1 MTDFRFTEA
10 ELEET
15 ALEWLEEVGYIALSG
30 SQFEPGGDLSSRK
43 SYNDVVLVDN
53 LKNALISINPEVTME
68 VIDEAVRKVT
78 IPQHPKLMVN
88 NRNFHKYITDGIDI
102 EAREGINNVTKKL
115 WLFDFEHP
123 ENNEFLAV
131 NQFVIQEGDKEKRP
145 DVILFVNGLPLV
157 VIELK
162 NATNENVGTSDAFNQ
177 LQTYKSSIPTLFNF
191 NEIMVISDGF
201 NAKAGTLSSNE
212 ERFMVWRTMDGHNET
227 GTTHTQLE
235 VLIKGMLNPTVLLD
249 LIHHFILFKD
259 DGREVIKILAAY
271 HQYHAVNRA
280 VDETKRAAS
289 TEGDQ
294 KIGVVWHTQ
303 GSGKSLSMVF
313 YSGKLIQELDNPT
326 IVVLTDRN
334 DLDDQL
340 FLTFSQSSEI
350 LRQSPKQAENRED
363 LRNLLS
369 VEAGGIVFTTMQ
381 KFSPEEGVKMAALTE
396 RRNVIVMADEAHR
409 SQYGFSGKLSQ
420 TEENEYVMKY
430 GYAKYLRDALPNASY
445 IGFTG
450 TPIASTDKST
460 RAVFGNYVDVYDMT
474 QAVADGATVKIYYE
488 SRIIPLKLPEG
499 TNLDPMVDE
508 IMEEQEDYVVSKSK
522 SKWSRLEAVAGA
534 QSRLEVL
541 AKDFVEHFEER
552 QKASFGKSMIVTMS
566 RRIAIDLYKEIVKL
580 RPNWHSDDDDKG
592 RIKIVMTGSS
602 SDPESWQPFIG
613 NKARREKLANRM
625 KDNDDP
631 LQIVIVRD
639 MWLTGFDV
647 PAMNTMYLDKQMKG
661 HNLMQAIARVN
672 RVFKDK
678 EGGLIVDYIGIADS
692 LKEALQEYTPSD
704 QEQAGVDVAAAVNIM
719 LEKYD
724 LITEQLYG
732 IDYESFNSEKASVKM
747 KTLNNTMDYIL
758 GLGKQQTKLFKDLVT
773 ELSKAYALCATEDA
787 AQEINAEIAFFK
799 AVKVA
804 LMKLDITG
812 SKPTQKQVDE
822 QLKQLLSKSV
832 VAEGVVDIY
841 ESLGLEKPDLSILSD
856 EFLAEVR
863 ALPQK
868 NVAVTLLERLLRG
881 KVKSV
886 QRTNLVQAKKFT
898 EMLNGSI
905 DKYNKRTI
913 ETSKVIEEL
922 IQMAKEMSEAL
933 QRGEDLG
940 LSKDEIAFYDALAD
954 HQTAKEVLGDETLKA
969 IAHELTVAIKNN
981 MSVDWSVRESAR
993 AKMRVT
999 VRRLLKKY
1007 GYPPDLQ
1014 KMAVDKIVQQAELM
1028 AGAL

>member
-1 MTDFRFTEA
+1 MSDFRFTEA

-15 ALEWLEEVGYIALSG
+15 ALEWLEDAGYTPVSG
-30 SQFEPGGDLSSRK
+30 VQFEPDGEMAARK
-43 SYNDVVLVDN
+43 SYSDLILIDN
-53 LKNALISINPEVTME
+53 LKKALLSINRDASMD
-68 VIDEAVRKVT
+68 VIEEAIRKIV
-78 IPQHPKLMVN
+78 IPQHPNMAVN
-88 NRNFHKYITDGIDI
+88 NRTFHKFITDGIDI
-102 EAREGINNVTKKL
+102 ETREGINNVTKKI
-115 WLFDFEHP
+115 WLFDFSHP

-131 NQFVIQEGDKEKRP
+131 NQFVIKEGNKEKRP

-162 NATNENVGTSDAFNQ
+162 NATNENVGTSDAYNQ
-177 LQTYKSSIPTLFNF
+177 LQTYKSTIPSLFNF
-191 NEIMVISDGF
+191 NEIMIISDGF
-201 NAKAGTLSSNE
+201 SAKAGTISSNE
-212 ERFMVWRTMDGHNET
+212 ERFMVWRTMDGKNET
-227 GTTHTQLE
+227 STTHTQLE
-235 VLIKGMLNPTVLLD
+235 VLIRGMLNPVVLLD
-249 LIHHFILFKD
+249 LIRHFILFKD
-259 DGREVIKILAAY
+259 DGKQTIKILVAY

-289 TEGDQ
+289 SEGDQ

-340 FLTFSQSSEI
+340 FLTFSQSCEL
-350 LRQSPKQAENRED
+350 LRQTPKQSESRSD
-363 LRNLLS
+363 LKQLLS

-381 KFSPEEGVKMAALTE
+381 KFSPDEGTEMSALTN

-409 SQYGFSGKLSQ
+409 SQYGFSGKLAQS
-420 TEENEYVMKY
+420 TDEDYVMKY

-488 SRIIPLKLPEG
+488 SRIIPLKLSSG
-499 TNLDPMVDE
+499 VDLDPQVDV
-508 IMEEQEDYVVSKSK
+508 IMEEQEEYVVHKSK

-534 QSRLEVL
+534 KSRLETL
-541 AKDFVEHFEER
+541 AKDFVDHFEER
-552 QKASFGKSMIVTMS
+552 QNASFGKSMIVTMS

-602 SDPESWQPFIG
+602 SDPEDWQPFIG

-704 QEQAGVDVAAAVNIM
+704 QEQAGVDVAAAVNVM
-719 LEKYD
+719 MEKYD
-724 LITEQLYG
+724 LITELLYG
-732 IDYESFNSEKASVKM
+732 INYEEFTSDKASVKM
-747 KTLNNTMDYIL
+747 RTLNNTMDYIL
-758 GLGKQQTKLFKDLVT
+758 ALGQEKTKLYKDLVT
-773 ELSKAYALCATEDA
+773 ELSKSFALCATEPE
-787 AQEINAEIAFFK
+787 AQDINAEVAFFK

-804 LMKLDITG
+804 LMKLDMTG
-812 SKPTQKQVDE
+812 TKPTQQQVDE

-868 NVAVTLLERLLRG
+868 NVAVTLLDRLLRG
-881 KVKSV
+881 KVRAI
-886 QRTNLVQAKKFT
+886 QRTNLIQARKFT

-905 DKYNKRTI
+905 DRYNKRTI

-922 IQMAKEMSEAL
+922 IQMAKDMSEAV

-940 LSKDEIAFYDALAD
+940 LSRDEIAFYDALAD
-954 HQTAKEVLGDETLKA
+954 HQTAKEVLGDDTLKA

-1014 KMAVDKIVQQAELM
+1014 KIAVEKIVAQAELM
-1028 AGAL
+1028 ASSL